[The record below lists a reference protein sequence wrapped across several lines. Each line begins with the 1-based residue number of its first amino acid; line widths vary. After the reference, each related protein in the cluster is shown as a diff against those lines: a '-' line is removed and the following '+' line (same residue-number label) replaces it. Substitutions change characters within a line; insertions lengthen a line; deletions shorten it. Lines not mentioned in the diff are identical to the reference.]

1 MVLARS
7 YVGLGR
13 LESAQRLQEELS
25 TRMPWL
31 SAILPVFT
39 ESGASPTN
47 ISLETQR
54 SVIWETKRAWSLAEQ
69 VRSRLN
75 ELLSEFLVSSTLR
88 QQLAIVS
95 SAQKLIDHAISSYI
109 GESANSSEG
118 SVVANVRT
126 NLAAE
131 VILEAGH
138 YIAVMEENLKA
149 DQRGEPPIRTRIDRT
164 DGEVRAV
171 SQGFQSA
178 EEVRQV
184 FSYFRSQVEKAAA
197 EQPKVK
203 SPRRQRSTEGR
214 KESNSQDSTAPPKDT
229 SAPYL
234 GIALSTMVA
243 AILIFTFTPTWLRNR
258 LIKLMPEHRK
268 AVESASI
275 LEEELLLS
283 GPRKEKAGK
292 RKRGNS
298 AKTSISPLISLIE
311 EPPSVELDLPVPEID
326 ALNASIESFIP
337 TSNKCSDEPAP
348 ASLDLVSEPPAADTN
363 LSAFLT
369 EELIEETGEWISA
382 SHSKPSRLKR
392 SLSNTVEAHPRQQQ
406 TKRQI
411 SQSHQKE
418 SKSRIGSS
426 SGDRARVDKVT
437 RNTATSSKHQN
448 AEKKQESAVS
458 AEQPPASSGQRP
470 HNTTIPERQRTPSP
484 TDVREVQSP
493 TKGPFDHINVKW
505 MAPPIGSTTNTR
517 IIPDEEISD
526 CSESSY
532 SQSSPNEVTHDH
544 EQVTLPPQHFP
555 VMIPVPV
562 YYVPAPMNFN
572 QMHDQQGPMVS
583 IPFVPPFDYYHGMH
597 LPPQP
602 VPDHIAL
609 LNAVRAQ
616 IEYYFSTENLC
627 RDVYLRGMM
636 DAQGYVKLTE
646 ICKFNRIRS
655 FGAPPLMI
663 LEAVASSNVVS
674 LLESPAVCAA
684 KGNFDLLSRLK
695 DSDILESKIRP
706 SANPEIWP
714 KRNSIS
720 ASKTMNDQ

>member
-1 MVLARS
+1 
-7 YVGLGR
+7 
-13 LESAQRLQEELS
+13 
-25 TRMPWL
+25 MPWL
-31 SAILPVFT
+31 SAVLP
-39 ESGASPTN
+39 SAAASEPSSAPAN

-54 SVIWETKRAWSLAEQ
+54 AVIRETKRAWSLAEQ

-88 QQLAIVS
+88 QQLAIIS
-95 SAQKLIDHAISSYI
+95 SAQKLIDLAISGYI
-109 GESANSSEG
+109 GENSSSSED

-149 DQRGEPPIRTRIDRT
+149 DHRGEPPIRTRIDRT

-184 FSYFRSQVEKAAA
+184 FAYFRGQVEKAAA
-197 EQPKVK
+197 EQPKLK
-203 SPRRQRSTEGR
+203 SPRRQRSAEHR
-214 KESNSQDSTAPPKDT
+214 KESAPQDSAATVKVTAV
-229 SAPYL
+229 SYL
-234 GIALSTMVA
+234 GIALSAMLA
-243 AILIFTFTPTWLRNR
+243 AVLLFAFAPTWLRIR
-258 LIKLMPEHRK
+258 LAKLMPDRRK
-268 AVESASI
+268 AIENMSVI
-275 LEEELLLS
+275 EEELLQA
-283 GPRKEKAGK
+283 GPKKEKGGR

-298 AKTSISPLISLIE
+298 AKTSAAPLISLIDD
-311 EPPSVELDLPVPEID
+311 EPPSVEFEHPMQESDVLEEP
-326 ALNASIESFIP
+326 SISCTARPSE
-337 TSNKCSDEPAP
+337 EPAP
-348 ASLDLVSEPPAADTN
+348 SIPDPSSSESQPEDFN
-363 LSAFLT
+363 LSSFLM
-369 EELIEETGEWISA
+369 EEQFDETGEWISA
-382 SHSKPSRLKR
+382 SHAKPSRLKR
-392 SLSNTVEAHPRQQQ
+392 SLSNTAETNPRQQQ

-411 SQSHQKE
+411 TQYHLKE
-418 SKSRIGSS
+418 PKSRANGSS
-426 SGDRARVDKVT
+426 GERTRVDKSAK
-437 RNTATSSKHQN
+437 NYPTSSKHQGT
-448 AEKKQESAVS
+448 EKKRESAVC
-458 AEQPPASSGQRP
+458 AEQPPASSDQRAYDRVA
-470 HNTTIPERQRTPSP
+470 PEHPRTPSP
-484 TDVREVQSP
+484 SDVREVQSP

-505 MAPPIGSTTNTR
+505 MAPPLGSTTNTR

-532 SQSSPNEVTHDH
+532 SHSSPNEVTHDL
-544 EQVTLPPQHFP
+544 EQVTMSTQHFP

-572 QMHDQQGPMVS
+572 QMHDQQGHMLPVPF
-583 IPFVPPFDYYHGMH
+583 IPPPFDYYHGMH

-627 RDVYLRGMM
+627 RDMYLRGMM
-636 DAQGYVKLTE
+636 DAQGYVKLAE

-674 LLESPAVCAA
+674 LLESPAVCVA
-684 KGNFDLLSRLK
+684 KGNYDLLSRLQE
-695 DSDILESKIRP
+695 SEILESKIRP
-706 SANPEIWP
+706 SVNPEIWP

-720 ASKTMNDQ
+720 ASRNSKDQ